1 MKNSK
6 EKTLREVYEGKMKT
20 TKIKK
25 WIILGTLGTFLIGCV
40 TFSILNKEEIYAK
53 YQEIR
58 ASIGGNGISE
68 SDSSEPKKE
77 EVGIISNEK
86 EGSSLFQNENEET
99 ISYTE
104 DDTSQE
110 NYTSDSKI
118 IYQKDNSTGTKYTP
132 EEVAAAL
139 AKLTEESSYP
149 EYVAPSYVAPV
160 VPYSPTPFDMGAC
173 VSKCNYLATEYYN
186 SCTSAYDKYVKSA
199 NDAYNNSLS
208 NCIASLGGRNDPICK
223 TNAQKLYDQY
233 MNSSVGKMNYAYC
246 AQQRTIAY
254 NSSYETLCASHE

>member
-6 EKTLREVYEGKMKT
+6 DKTLREIYEEKIRIS
-20 TKIKK
+20 KIKE
-25 WIILGTLGTFLIGCV
+25 WIVFVTLGIFLVGGV
-40 TFSILNKEEIYAK
+40 TFSILKKEEFYAK

-58 ASIGGNGISE
+58 ASIGENKISE
-68 SDSSEPKKE
+68 SDSPEPKKE
-77 EVGIISNEK
+77 EVGIVS
-86 EGSSLFQNENEET
+86 NENEEIGSSSNENKET
-99 ISYTE
+99 TLATGDES
-104 DDTSQE
+104 SQE
-110 NYTSDSKI
+110 DYTSDSKI

-139 AKLTEESSYP
+139 AKLTESSSSP
-149 EYVAPSYVAPV
+149 EYVPPSYVAPV
-160 VPYSPTPFDMGAC
+160 VPYSPTPFDMEAC

-233 MNSSVGKMNYAYC
+233 MNSSVGKMNYTYC
-246 AQQRTIAY
+246 TQQKTIAY
-254 NSSYETLCASHE
+254 NSAYETLCASHE